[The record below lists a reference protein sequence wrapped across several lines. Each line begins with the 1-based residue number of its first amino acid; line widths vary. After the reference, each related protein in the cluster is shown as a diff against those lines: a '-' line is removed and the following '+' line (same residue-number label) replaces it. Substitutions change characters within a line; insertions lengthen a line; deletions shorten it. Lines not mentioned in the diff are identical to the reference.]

1 MGVFFANVLE
11 KLAGKDEEAFG
22 LHHALAG
29 IFGFFV
35 RKGGVVKAAMSCRV
49 LVAVDVFGKIFRD
62 IAVEKHAQD
71 VLFKVPAID
80 STAQVVCDIPDG
92 SVKFG
97 ALLVIVVGSCHV
109 FAP

>member
-1 MGVFFANVLE
+1 VLD
-11 KLAGKDEEAFG
+11 G
-22 LHHALAG
+22 
-29 IFGFFV
+29 
-35 RKGGVVKAAMSCRV
+35 
-49 LVAVDVFGKIFRD
+49 VDVVGEIFRD

-71 VLFKVPAID
+71 VLLEIPAID
-80 STAQVVCDIPDG
+80 GTAQVVGDVPDG